1 VAKYLL
7 KIPSQVDQTIYDCFA
22 GIVMRCPDRLVMQ
35 SMHVLGDLEL
45 RPGFDQPAVSTAV
58 KRILDS
64 AVKVIQRLTILLD
77 GLKVEYL
84 RGEAEAIGSLYDR
97 VYFSIE
103 SPTTLPI
110 EELTELVVTLAKK
123 LKAVE
128 VQRVR
133 DVIPSLQ
140 AHRPAPTAKPN
151 DGAV

>member
-35 SMHVLGDLEL
+35 SMHILGDLEL
-45 RPGFDQPAVSTAV
+45 RPGFGQPAVSTAV
-58 KRILDS
+58 RRILDS
-64 AVKVIQRLTILLD
+64 AVKVIQRLTIVLD

-84 RGEAEAIGSLYDR
+84 RGETEAVGSLYDK

-110 EELTELVVTLAKK
+110 DEQTELVVALARQ

-128 VQRVR
+128 VQRIR
-133 DVIPSLQ
+133 DVTPEFRGQ
-140 AHRPAPTAKPN
+140 AHRPH
-151 DGAV
+151 GQS